1 MNMVLKTDFR
11 EMQRHL
17 KETPAQLLTK
27 LGLSISGTLALGDPK
42 ELLCPMA
49 LKCYRYLAH

>member
-1 MNMVLKTDFR
+1 MVLKTDFR

-27 LGLSISGTLALGDPK
+27 LGLSISGTLALDDPK